1 VSKESHDSISLKSK
15 KMNVEELGKEIAN
28 LKNKNKNKDINKDDI
43 NNDDNDHDDQILW
56 NSIAKNYEMI
66 LGAQIAN
73 SFILLMALSKS
84 TKPLSTTQIS
94 EIVTKK
100 SKGEVF
106 KLSSTLKDSL
116 EYRLKRDGYV
126 ESTELKNKSLYSI
139 TAKGRKL
146 LKGWIAFLSAYS

>member
-1 VSKESHDSISLKSK
+1 MSK
-15 KMNVEELGKEIAN
+15 KMSGEECGKEITN
-28 LKNKNKNKDINKDDI
+28 LKNENKNKDTNKDDNN

-56 NSIAKNYEMI
+56 NLIAKNYERI
-66 LGAQIAN
+66 QGAQIAN

-100 SKGEVF
+100 SKGEIF

-126 ESTELKNKSLYSI
+126 VSTELKNKSLYSI

-146 LKGWIAFLSAYS
+146 LRGWIAFLSAYS